1 MSLADQIIEHGPYDG
16 TVHPR
21 YGAQTYSFTGT
32 DLNELRDELVAARAL
47 KELLADGRWQIE
59 AYGNELALTCGR
71 CGWTAW
77 PTEPADL
84 AELVRRAG
92 EHTEVCR

>member
-1 MSLADQIIEHGPYDG
+1 MSLADQIIGHGPYEPHQALASWD
-16 TVHPR
+16 T
-21 YGAQTYSFTGT
+21 AA
-32 DLNELRDELVAARAL
+32 LNELRDELITARAL
-47 KELLADGRWQIE
+47 KELLTAGRWQIE

-77 PTEPADL
+77 PTEPVD
-84 AELVRRAG
+84 LVRRAA